1 MIADRRIGTSEA
13 RIGLSSCTAA
23 ERLAIDGPNG
33 LPSDKRRTIDIVITA
48 VREPMFLLLLAA
60 AALYLA
66 LGDLGEGMLLLFMV
80 GVTVGLTLYQEGKTE
95 RALEALRDLSSP
107 RALVMRDGK
116 AIRIP
121 GREVVRGDLLIL
133 NEGDR
138 VAADGVLIRCTNL
151 QVDESLLTGE
161 SMAVRKRPESASDSH
176 ARPGGDD
183 LPFVWSGT
191 LILQGE
197 GMAQVT
203 ATGARSEIGKIGD
216 ALKAVDTEAS
226 PLQRQVAKL
235 VKFFAVGG
243 LLLSLAATV
252 MYGVL
257 RDDWLQAILAGIAL
271 SMSLLP
277 EEFPVILAIFPAIGA
292 WRLSRVQVLTR
303 RLPAVETLGS
313 ISVLCTD
320 KTGTLTENRMQVTQ
334 LHAGGRTVALDQHD
348 PDTLQALSA
357 QCRMLVTIASMA
369 SKPQP
374 FDPMEKAFH
383 ELSGKVVR
391 NDAPRNSEQLIRE
404 YPLSPDLRA
413 MTQVWATATA
423 DGSCIAAA
431 KGAPEA
437 IATLCRLGPEAL
449 DDMKRTVDNM
459 ASMGLRV
466 LGAAQATHPADA
478 LPDSQ
483 QGFAFS
489 YLGLIGLS
497 DPLRTEIPQAV
508 HDCVQAGIR
517 VIMITGD
524 YPVTAASIARQAG
537 IGAGVVLAGDE
548 LGTLDDVQLASRLRT
563 ANICARITPDQKLR
577 IVQALKA
584 NGETVAMTGDG
595 VNDAPAL
602 KAAHVG
608 IAMGGRGTDVARE
621 AASLVLLDDNFASIV
636 RGIRLGRRIYNNLQN
651 AMTYVLAMHMPI
663 AGMALLPAVFGWPI
677 LLYPAHIAF
686 LELIIDPACSLAFE
700 NEPADDEAMRRPPRT
715 PAEPVLSPRDFTMAF
730 LQGSGA
736 LGLVAAA
743 FAFSLTVLPEASARA
758 ATFATL
764 VTANLALLFSNLSR
778 RRSVMRALVDTN
790 RIPLILAGITMSV
803 LFLLFYIPFLA
814 ASFRFSAP
822 SILMLLIAIALGAAS
837 AVWFEFLKYAVR
849 SRNGPAQLI

>member
-1 MIADRRIGTSEA
+1 MTTPAA
-13 RIGLSSCTAA
+13 NPGLSSRAA
-23 ERLAIDGPNG
+23 ADRLALDGPNS
-33 LPSDKRRTIDIVITA
+33 LPSDKRRTLDIVFAAI
-48 VREPMFLLLLAA
+48 REPMFLLLMVA
-60 AALYLA
+60 AALYLI
-66 LGDLGEGMLLLFMV
+66 LGDLGEGLLLLFMV
-80 GVTVGLTLYQEGKTE
+80 GMTVGLTLYQEGKTE

-107 RALVMRDGK
+107 RALVMREGK

-121 GREVVRGDLLIL
+121 GREVVRGDLLVL
-133 NEGDR
+133 TEGDR
-138 VAADGVLIRCTNL
+138 VAADAVLIQCTNL

-161 SMAVRKRPESASDSH
+161 SMAVRKRPGSATDTH

-203 ATGARSEIGKIGD
+203 ATGARSEIGRIGN
-216 ALKAVDTEAS
+216 ALKEVNTEAS

-235 VKFFAVGG
+235 VKFFAIGG
-243 LLLSLAATV
+243 LFLSLVVTL
-252 MYGVL
+252 MYGLL

-334 LHAGGRTVALDQHD
+334 LHADGLTLAIDKND
-348 PDTLQALSA
+348 PDTLGALSSQYRLLA
-357 QCRMLVTIASMA
+357 AIASMA

-383 ELSGKVVR
+383 ELSNQIRKDDIAINGR
-391 NDAPRNSEQLIRE
+391 QIIRE
-404 YPLSPDLRA
+404 YPLSPELRA
-413 MTQVWATATA
+413 MSQVWTTL
-423 DGSCIAAA
+423 DDDCIVAA

-437 IATLCRLGPEAL
+437 IAKLCHLEPEVM
-449 DDMKRTVDNM
+449 DDMKRTVDKM

-466 LGAAQATHPADA
+466 LGVAQAVHAADA
-478 LPDSQ
+478 LPNAQ
-483 QGFAFS
+483 HGFEFG
-489 YLGLIGLS
+489 YLGLVGLS

-508 HDCVQAGIR
+508 RDCVDAGIR

-524 YPVTAASIARQAG
+524 YPVTATSIAQQAG
-537 IGAGVVLAGDE
+537 IEAGAVLTGDE
-548 LGTLDDVQLASRLRT
+548 LSALDDMHLALRLRNT
-563 ANICARITPDQKLR
+563 NICARITPAQKLR

-636 RGIRLGRRIYNNLQN
+636 RGIRLGRRIYSNLQN

-663 AGMALLPAVFGWPI
+663 AGMAILPAVFGWPI

-700 NEPADDEAMRRPPRT
+700 NEPPDEQAMRRPPRR
-715 PAEPVLSPRDFTMAF
+715 PAEPVLSPRDFTMAV

-736 LGLVAAA
+736 LVVVAAA
-743 FAFSLTVLPEASARA
+743 FTFSLSVLPEAAARA
-758 ATFATL
+758 AAFATL

-778 RRSVMRALVDTN
+778 RRSVVHLLADTN
-790 RIPLILAGITMSV
+790 HIPLILTGITMSV
-803 LFLLFYIPFLA
+803 LFLLFYIPALA

-822 SILMLLIAIALGAAS
+822 SPAILIIAIAIGAACIT
-837 AVWFEFLKYAVR
+837 WFELLKYTVHA
-849 SRNGPAQLI
+849 RNRRARLA

>member
-1 MIADRRIGTSEA
+1 MIDDKRMGTSEA
-13 RIGLSSCTAA
+13 SLGLSSRAAA
-23 ERLAIDGPNG
+23 ERLTLDGPNG
-33 LPSDKRRTIDIVITA
+33 LPSDKRRTLDIVIA
-48 VREPMFLLLLAA
+48 AIREPMFLLLMAA

-116 AIRIP
+116 AVRIP
-121 GREVVRGDLLIL
+121 GREVVRGDVLVLL
-133 NEGDR
+133 EGDR
-138 VAADGVLIRCTNL
+138 VAADGVLLQCTNL

-161 SMAVRKRPESASDSH
+161 SMAVRKRPESAADTN

-197 GMAQVT
+197 GMARVT
-203 ATGARSEIGKIGD
+203 ATGARSEIGRIGD
-216 ALKAVDTEAS
+216 ALKGVVTEAS
-226 PLQRQVAKL
+226 PLQRQVTKL
-235 VKFFAVGG
+235 VKFFAISG
-243 LLLSLAATV
+243 LILSLTAIV
-252 MYGVL
+252 MYGLL
-257 RDDWLQAILAGIAL
+257 RGDWLQAFLAGIAL

-334 LHAGGRTVALDQHD
+334 MHTDGFTLALDKID
-348 PDTLQALSA
+348 PSTLRTICPQFRLLA
-357 QCRMLVTIASMA
+357 TIASMA

-383 ELSGKVVR
+383 ELSAQVGKDDIAM
-391 NDAPRNSEQLIRE
+391 NGLHMIRE
-404 YPLSPDLRA
+404 YPLSPELRA
-413 MTQVWATATA
+413 MTQVWTKS
-423 DGSCIAAA
+423 DRGSVAAA

-437 IATLCRLGPEAL
+437 IAKLCRLGPEASN
-449 DDMKRTVDNM
+449 DMKRTVDEM

-466 LGAAQATHPADA
+466 LGVAHAVNSTDA

-497 DPLRTEIPQAV
+497 DPLRAEIPQAV
-508 HDCVQAGIR
+508 LDCTQAGIR

-537 IGAGVVLAGDE
+537 IQPGAVLGGDE
-548 LGTLDDVQLASRLRT
+548 LDKLDNIQLASRLRT

-621 AASLVLLDDNFASIV
+621 AASIVLLDDNFASIV
-636 RGIRLGRRIYNNLQN
+636 RGIRLGRRIYNNLKN
-651 AMTYVLAMHMPI
+651 AMTYVLSMHMPI
-663 AGMALLPAVFGWPI
+663 AGMAMLPAIFGWPI

-700 NEPADDEAMRRPPRT
+700 NEPADDEAMRRPPRP
-715 PAEPVLSPRDFTMAF
+715 PAEPVLSSRDFIMAV

-736 LGLVAAA
+736 LVIVAAA
-743 FAFSLTVLPEASARA
+743 FAFSLTVLPEAVARA
-758 ATFATL
+758 VAFTTL

-778 RRSVMRALVDTN
+778 QHTALRSLVDIN

-803 LFLLFYIPFLA
+803 LFLLFYVPFLS

-822 SILMLLIAIALGAAS
+822 SLQMLLIAVAIGAAS
-837 AVWFEFLKYAVR
+837 AVWFELLKYTARLRKGDAKFV
-849 SRNGPAQLI
+849 L

>member
-1 MIADRRIGTSEA
+1 MNTTNAHS
-13 RIGLSSCTAA
+13 GLSSRAAA
-23 ERLAIDGPNG
+23 ERFALDGPNEFPG
-33 LPSDKRRTIDIVITA
+33 ARRRTLDIVFAAI
-48 VREPMFLLLLAA
+48 REPMFLLLIAA
-60 AALYLA
+60 AALYLI
-66 LGDLGEGMLLLFMV
+66 LGDLGEGLLLLFMV
-80 GVTVGLTLYQEGKTE
+80 ALTIGLTLYQEGKTE

-121 GREVVRGDLLIL
+121 GREIVHGDLLVL

-138 VAADGVLIRCTNL
+138 VAADGVLIKCGNL

-161 SMAVRKRPESASDSH
+161 SMPVRKRPESPVDTH
-176 ARPGGDD
+176 AKPGGDD

-191 LILQGE
+191 LILQGD
-197 GMAQVT
+197 GMARVT
-203 ATGARSEIGKIGD
+203 ATGAHSEIGKIGN
-216 ALKAVDTEAS
+216 ALQGVDIETS
-226 PLQRQVAKL
+226 PLQRQVTRL
-235 VKFFAVGG
+235 VKVFAIGG
-243 LLLSLAATV
+243 LLLSLTATV
-252 MYGVL
+252 MYGLL
-257 RDDWLQAILAGIAL
+257 RADWMQAILAGIAL

-334 LHAGGRTVALDQHD
+334 LYAAGHMVVLDQHD
-348 PDTLQALSA
+348 PDSLRDLSPK
-357 QCRMLVTIASMA
+357 CRLLVTIASMA

-374 FDPMEKAFH
+374 FDPMERAFH
-383 ELSGKVVR
+383 ELSEKVGKDNPAFEVQ
-391 NDAPRNSEQLIRE
+391 QLIRE
-404 YPLSPDLRA
+404 YPLSPSLRA
-413 MTQVWATATA
+413 MTQVWTLPEG
-423 DGSCIAAA
+423 GSIAAA

-437 IATLCRLGPEAL
+437 IAALCHLSPAAL
-449 DDMKRTVDNM
+449 EEMKQMVDKM

-466 LGAAQATHPADA
+466 IGAAQAVQTSEK

-483 QGFAFS
+483 QDFSFS

-497 DPLRTEIPQAV
+497 DPLRKEIPEAVQA
-508 HDCVQAGIR
+508 CVQAGIR

-524 YPVTAASIARQAG
+524 YPATAASIAKQAG
-537 IGAGVVLAGDE
+537 IESGSVLAGDE
-548 LGTLDDVQLASRLRT
+548 LSALNDVQLASRLRLT
-563 ANICARITPDQKLR
+563 NICARITPDQKLR

-584 NGETVAMTGDG
+584 NGDTVAMTGDG

-608 IAMGGRGTDVARE
+608 VAMGARGTDVARE
-621 AASLVLLDDNFASIV
+621 AAAIVLLDDNFASIV
-636 RGIRLGRRIYNNLQN
+636 RGIRLGRRIYANLQN
-651 AMTYVLAMHMPI
+651 AMTYVLSMHMPI

-700 NEPADDEAMRRPPRT
+700 NEPEDDDAMRRPPRS
-715 PAEPVLSPRDFTMAF
+715 PADPVLSSGGLIMAS
-730 LQGSGA
+730 LQGMGA
-736 LGLVAAA
+736 LIVVAVA
-743 FAFSLTVLPEASARA
+743 FAWSLSALPETAARA

-778 RRSVMRALVDTN
+778 QRSAMRSFVDTN
-790 RIPLILAGITMSV
+790 RIPLILAGITMTV
-803 LFLLFYIPFLA
+803 LLLLFYIPVLA
-814 ASFRFSAP
+814 ASFQFSAP
-822 SILMLLIAIALGAAS
+822 SLGMLILAVTTGAAS
-837 AVWFEFLKYAVR
+837 IVWFELLKISYKGAR
-849 SRNGPAQLI
+849 S

>member
-1 MIADRRIGTSEA
+1 MTTSNPHL
-13 RIGLSSCTAA
+13 GLSSRTAA

-33 LPSDKRRTIDIVITA
+33 LPGDKRRTLDIVIA
-48 VREPMFLLLLAA
+48 SVREPMFILLMVA
-60 AALYLA
+60 AALYLI
-66 LGDLGEGMLLLFMV
+66 LGDLGEGLLLLFMV
-80 GVTVGLTLYQEGKTE
+80 GVTVGLTPYQEGKTE
-95 RALEALRDLSSP
+95 RALEALRNLSSP
-107 RALVMRDGK
+107 RALVLRDGK

-121 GREVVRGDLLIL
+121 GCEVVRGDLLL
-133 NEGDR
+133 LTEGDR
-138 VAADGVLIRCTNL
+138 VAADGMLLQCTNL

-161 SMAVRKRPESASDSH
+161 SMAVRKRPKSDADTH

-203 ATGARSEIGKIGD
+203 ATGTRSEIGRIGD
-216 ALKAVDTEAS
+216 ALKGVDTEAS

-235 VKFFAVGG
+235 VKFFAIGG
-243 LLLSLAATV
+243 LVLSLGATV
-252 MYGVL
+252 MYGLL
-257 RDDWLQAILAGIAL
+257 RGDWLQAILAGIAL

-292 WRLSRVQVLTR
+292 WRLARVKVLTR

-320 KTGTLTENRMQVTQ
+320 KTGTLTENRMRVTQ
-334 LHAGGRTVALDQHD
+334 LHAAGRTIALDQHD
-348 PDTLQALSA
+348 RDTLRGLSP
-357 QCRMLVTIASMA
+357 QYRMLASIASTA

-374 FDPMEKAFH
+374 FDPMEKAIH
-383 ELSGKVVR
+383 ELSDQVSKDDVSINEG
-391 NDAPRNSEQLIRE
+391 QLIRE
-404 YPLSPDLRA
+404 YPLSPQLRA
-413 MTQVWATATA
+413 MTQVWTNSG
-423 DGSCIAAA
+423 GSMAAA

-449 DDMKRTVDNM
+449 DEMNRAVDKM

-466 LGAAQATHPADA
+466 LGVARATHPVDV

-497 DPLRTEIPQAV
+497 DPLRGEIPQAV
-508 HDCVQAGIR
+508 RDCAQAGIR

-524 YPVTAASIARQAG
+524 YPVTAASIAQQAG
-537 IGAGVVLAGDE
+537 IKPGAVLGGEE
-548 LGTLDDVQLASRLRT
+548 LDSLDDVQLASRLRST
-563 ANICARITPDQKLR
+563 NICARITPDQKLR

-651 AMTYVLAMHMPI
+651 AMTYVLSMHMPI
-663 AGMALLPAVFGWPI
+663 AGMAILPAVFGWPI

-700 NEPADDEAMRRPPRT
+700 NEPADDEVMRRPPRP
-715 PAEPVLSPRDFTMAF
+715 PAEPVLSPRDFIMAL

-736 LGLVAAA
+736 LIVVAAA
-743 FAFSLTVLPEASARA
+743 FAFTLTVLPETSARA

-778 RRSVMRALVDTN
+778 QRSVLRTLVDPN
-790 RIPLILAGITMSV
+790 RIPLILAGVTMSV
-803 LFLLFYIPFLA
+803 LFL
-814 ASFRFSAP
+814 
-822 SILMLLIAIALGAAS
+822 
-837 AVWFEFLKYAVR
+837 
-849 SRNGPAQLI
+849 

>member
-1 MIADRRIGTSEA
+1 MTSSGVNT
-13 RIGLSSCTAA
+13 GLSSRAAA
-23 ERLAIDGPNG
+23 EQLARDGPNG
-33 LPSDKRRTIDIVITA
+33 LPTDKRRTIDIVIA
-48 VREPMFLLLLAA
+48 AIREPMFLLLMVAS
-60 AALYLA
+60 ALYLI
-66 LGDLGEGMLLLFMV
+66 LGDLGEGLLLLFMV
-80 GVTVGLTLYQEGKTE
+80 AMTVGLTLYQEGKTE

-107 RALVMRDGK
+107 RALVLRDGK
-116 AIRIP
+116 PVRIP
-121 GREVVRGDLLIL
+121 GRDVVRGDLLL
-133 NEGDR
+133 LTEGDR
-138 VAADGVLIRCTNL
+138 VAADAVLMDCANL
-151 QVDESLLTGE
+151 QIDESLLTGE
-161 SMAVRKRPESASDSH
+161 SMAVRKRPASAADIQG
-176 ARPGGDD
+176 RPGGDD

-197 GMAQVT
+197 GTAQVT
-203 ATGARSEIGKIGD
+203 ATGVRSEIGRIGN
-216 ALKAVDTEAS
+216 ALKEVGTEAS
-226 PLQRQVAKL
+226 PLQRQVGKL
-235 VKFFAVGG
+235 VKYFAVGG
-243 LLLSLAATV
+243 LLLSVAATV
-252 MYGVL
+252 MYGWL
-257 RDDWLQAILAGIAL
+257 RGDWMQAILAGIAL

-334 LHAGGRTVALDQHD
+334 LHAGGHTTAINKDDIV
-348 PDTLQALSA
+348 TLRGLAPQY
-357 QCRMLVTIASMA
+357 RMLTTVASMA

-383 ELSGKVVR
+383 ELADQVGKDNV
-391 NDAPRNSEQLIRE
+391 AFHGLQLVRE
-404 YPLSPDLRA
+404 YPLSPGLRA
-413 MTQVWATATA
+413 MTQVWHRS
-423 DGSCIAAA
+423 DGSNIAAA

-437 IATLCRLGPEAL
+437 IAALCRLGPEEL
-449 DDMKRTVDNM
+449 EDMKRVVDSM

-466 LGAAQATHPADA
+466 LGAAHALHPDKE

-483 QGFAFS
+483 HGFQFT
-489 YLGLIGLS
+489 YLGLIGLA
-497 DPLRTEIPQAV
+497 DPLRGEIPQAV
-508 HDCVQAGIR
+508 RDCAQAGIR
-517 VIMITGD
+517 VVMITGD
-524 YPVTAASIARQAG
+524 YPVTASSISRQAG
-537 IGAGVVLAGDE
+537 IESGTVLTGDE
-548 LGTLDDVQLASRLRT
+548 LGTLNETQLALRLRT
-563 ANICARITPDQKLR
+563 VSICARITPDQKLR

-651 AMTYVLAMHMPI
+651 AMTYVLSMHIPI
-663 AGMALLPAVFGWPI
+663 AGMALLPAVVGWPI

-700 NEPADDEAMRRPPRT
+700 NEPADDDAMQRPPRL
-715 PAEPVLSPRDFTMAF
+715 PAQPVLAPDDFTMAL

-736 LGLVAAA
+736 LVAVAAA
-743 FAFSLTVLPEASARA
+743 FAISLAVLPESAARA
-758 ATFATL
+758 AAFSTL

-778 RRSVMRALVDTN
+778 RRSALRLLTDSN
-790 RIPLILAGITMSV
+790 RIPLILASVTMSI
-803 LFLLFYIPFLA
+803 LFLLFYVPFLA

-822 SILMLLIAIALGAAS
+822 SLKILIVAITTGAAC
-837 AVWFEFLKYAVR
+837 AVWFELLKYTARARGRQVR
-849 SRNGPAQLI
+849 SV